1 MKQKLDDIHSAY
13 DKGKKNSTSDLY
25 IGYYFIDGYISKGK
39 YLRGPI
45 FTIPCEIGK
54 IKSTNQKDLEY
65 SINPLCNEP
74 ILNTML
80 FMEICKYNNI
90 ELDDNFIN
98 NLKIT
103 KEDDEIDIIQQ
114 VFDII
119 GSKFYMDNEDTRYV
133 KFKNYSKDNQSPKLE
148 EFEGENRF
156 RLKKV
161 WFLEY
166 SLKIRLL
173 YIIIT

>member
-1 MKQKLDDIHSAY
+1 
-13 DKGKKNSTSDLY
+13 
-25 IGYYFIDGYISKGK
+25 
-39 YLRGPI
+39 
-45 FTIPCEIGK
+45 
-54 IKSTNQKDLEY
+54 
-65 SINPLCNEP
+65 
-74 ILNTML
+74 
-80 FMEICKYNNI
+80 MEICKYNNI

-103 KEDDEIDIIQQ
+103 KENDEIDIIQQ

-119 GSKFYMDNEDTRYV
+119 GSKFYMDNEDTKYV